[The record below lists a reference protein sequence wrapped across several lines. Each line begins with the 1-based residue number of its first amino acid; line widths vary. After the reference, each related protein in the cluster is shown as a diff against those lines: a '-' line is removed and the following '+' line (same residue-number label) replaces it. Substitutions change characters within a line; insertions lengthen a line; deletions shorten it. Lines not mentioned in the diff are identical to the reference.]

1 MGNVQMI
8 EKVGKITVKVL
19 SEKNC
24 NECDFLELRKVCQD
38 EFVSIRRFSE
48 LRHAFD
54 KAQRLEF
61 PSRYVCT
68 V

>member
-1 MGNVQMI
+1 MI
-8 EKVGKITVKVL
+8 EKVGKITVEVL

-24 NECDFLELRKVCQD
+24 NECDFLELRNVCQG

-48 LRHAFD
+48 LRHAFG
-54 KAQRLEF
+54 KAQRLQC
-61 PSRYVCT
+61 PSRSVCT